1 MQNWEEQR
9 ELFPTRR
16 RAAESPSRPRIRPN
30 IYARLAKFCA
40 ANASFVLVAAMFLL
54 AAALSLATFNLHFDF
69 KRPIEI
75 SVDANTEAANE
86 KLQVEFPALNSL
98 IVVRVS
104 AATAAPAK
112 AAAQFLANTLQ
123 ENETSIAHAFIP
135 GVGPFYDRFGILYLD
150 AADIEARVQHTT
162 QLKPLFQALAVS
174 PNLAGLSA
182 LVTQVATAV
191 KSGRSPQGLEDLF
204 LQTHDEK
211 ESPREKKRE
220 KREESE
226 NIIVLKAV
234 DEERPS

>member
-54 AAALSLATFNLHFDF
+54 AAALSLATFNVHFDF

-98 IVVRVS
+98 IVVSV
-104 AATAAPAK
+104 
-112 AAAQFLANTLQ
+112 
-123 ENETSIAHAFIP
+123 
-135 GVGPFYDRFGILYLD
+135 
-150 AADIEARVQHTT
+150 
-162 QLKPLFQALAVS
+162 
-174 PNLAGLSA
+174 
-182 LVTQVATAV
+182 
-191 KSGRSPQGLEDLF
+191 
-204 LQTHDEK
+204 
-211 ESPREKKRE
+211 
-220 KREESE
+220 
-226 NIIVLKAV
+226 
-234 DEERPS
+234 